1 MKINNKL
8 LAIVL
13 LLLLPQCGRVNQKKL
28 FDPIQKQAKDRIN
41 MALQWRSTPNIFA
54 TDNALNHGITI
65 NDAVAIGLNNN
76 PGIQAHFEEL
86 GISKSDLIQ
95 AGFYTNPY
103 LDTVFR
109 HPLADAEQAQVKITA
124 SVSLSDLWK
133 VPLRKR
139 VAQDSLEVKTNEIV
153 NQVLHLRKDV
163 QRSYFECYYQ
173 LRHLNLVSEIV
184 SVIEALRQRI
194 KYRYQFGYGTK
205 LDTYFVSSKLG
216 EWRAKEVAAQLSV
229 DMAYIALHEILGS
242 TVSSEAIPLLDG
254 FSFVELNKSQKELE
268 GFALSAHP
276 MVLIERSKMAR
287 AKHSI
292 SYEASRVFDDVQLG
306 VSYERDWEK
315 GVYGVGPSFGISI
328 PLFDSNSGNIEHAR
342 YEYKQAEKMLYAQQQ
357 MIAKHIATQ
366 YASYQAYLDQIVL
379 YEQRVIP
386 PTLKAIE
393 FSKEFFDRMQ
403 MSMIVFFETQI
414 DLFQHKLR
422 LLDLQYHAMQEY
434 IELEFAVGA
443 RFRDL
448 EL

>member
-1 MKINNKL
+1 MKINIVACIIL
-8 LAIVL
+8 LS
-13 LLLLPQCGRVNQKKL
+13 LLPQCARVNKKKI
-28 FDPIQKQAKDRIN
+28 FDPIQKQAEQRIN
-41 MALQWRSTPNIFA
+41 IAPKWRSQPDEFE
-54 TDNALNHGITI
+54 TDRALSSGITI
-65 NDAVAIGLNNN
+65 TDAVAIGLNNN
-76 PGIQAHFEEL
+76 PTLQAHFEEI

-109 HPLADAEQAQVKITA
+109 HPLEDAEQAQVKITA

-163 QRSYFECYYQ
+163 QLAYLGCYYQ
-173 LRHLNLVSEIV
+173 LQHLKLVNEIV
-184 SVIEALRQRI
+184 SVVETLKQRI

-229 DMAYIALHEILGS
+229 DTAYTALHEILGS
-242 TVSSEAIPLLDG
+242 TISSEAIPLLDG
-254 FSFVELNKSQKELE
+254 FSIVELDKSKENLE
-268 GFALSAHP
+268 NFALSAHP
-276 MVLIERSKMAR
+276 MILIEKSKMAR

-328 PLFDSNSGNIEHAR
+328 PLFNGNSGNIEHAR
-342 YEYKQAEKMLYAQQQ
+342 YEYKQAEKMLYAQEQ
-357 MIAKHIATQ
+357 MIAKHITTR
-366 YASYQAYLDQIVL
+366 YLSYRAYLDQIAL
-379 YEQRVIP
+379 YDQLVIP
-386 PTLKAIE
+386 PTIKAIE

-414 DLFQHKLR
+414 DLFQNKLK

-434 IELEFAVGA
+434 VELEFAVGA
-443 RFRDL
+443 RFRNLDL
-448 EL
+448 